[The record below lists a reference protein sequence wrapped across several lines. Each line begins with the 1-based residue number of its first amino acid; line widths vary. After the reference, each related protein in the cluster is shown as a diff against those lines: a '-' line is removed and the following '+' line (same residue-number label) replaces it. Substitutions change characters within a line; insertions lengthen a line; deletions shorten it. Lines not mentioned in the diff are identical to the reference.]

1 MTSGPG
7 KGSGRRWVGR
17 EKNVTV
23 GNVLTLESNGVLAH
37 SNSRLMVLLGVKD
50 IVVVDTPDALLVI
63 DRGRSQETRKVTEE
77 LKRLGLHRYL

>member
-1 MTSGPG
+1 MG
-7 KGSGRRWVGR
+7 GR

-23 GNVLTLESNGVLAH
+23 GNVLTLESDGVLAH

-63 DRGRSQETRKVTEE
+63 DRTRSQDTRRVTEE
-77 LKRLGLHRYL
+77 LKRLGLEKYL